1 MYRFSWQILITQR
14 QDDKGNLYFKK
25 ASSHAIS
32 RALQV
37 GIAYDCLKARE
48 EARDENVVLKQGKD
62 FISVNLYKGFILDGF
77 ILGFILEH
85 YFITI

>member
-1 MYRFSWQILITQR
+1 MKAIGTMYVIHR

-48 EARDENVVLKQGKD
+48 EAREENVVL
-62 FISVNLYKGFILDGF
+62 NKGNDSIIF
-77 ILGFILEH
+77 LEV
-85 YFITI
+85 YICAL

>member
-1 MYRFSWQILITQR
+1 MRTQR

-62 FISVNLYKGFILDGF
+62 YMPLSPWRGKALPYRHYKL
-77 ILGFILEH
+77 
-85 YFITI
+85 

>member
-62 FISVNLYKGFILDGF
+62 FICEAIKGSF
-77 ILGFILEH
+77 
-85 YFITI
+85 

>member
-62 FISVNLYKGFILDGF
+62 FISVKL
-77 ILGFILEH
+77 
-85 YFITI
+85 